1 MSQHLV
7 VGVGQPGPPAQLPLE
22 KLRQAVLHR
31 HQAAPGPFVQ
41 GKLSSRYAAE
51 NLPGADIVKA
61 FNQLPANTLAAELD
75 PDVGKRVIFIATDS
89 PEAGDRIAGLE
100 RPLF

>member
-1 MSQHLV
+1 LDS
-7 VGVGQPGPPAQLPLE
+7 PGPPAPLPLE
-22 KLRQAVLHR
+22 KLRQAVRHR

-51 NLPGADIVKA
+51 KLPRADVVKA

-75 PDVGKRVIFIATDS
+75 PGR
-89 PEAGDRIAGLE
+89 G
-100 RPLF
+100 